1 MGSACGSEWTVGL
14 DDLGGPFQ
22 PWCFYESMKYR
33 SWNIADVGFLTL
45 MMELDQNMGRG
56 GDDGSPI

>member
-1 MGSACGSEWTVGL
+1 
-14 DDLGGPFQ
+14 
-22 PWCFYESMKYR
+22 MKYR
-33 SWNIADVGFLTL
+33 SWNIAGVGFLAL